1 MEIEQYVAKKK
12 IIHQKLISYLE
23 SDDDIEEECQNLL
36 LAIRNQQINDD
47 PIELK
52 EFFLMIIK
60 FTNFYYRKRNFFE
73 KIERIIM
80 CFRSEIEKNYTNS
93 EIFEIFSGNKRVLL
107 FITESN
113 IFKFDKQHALQL
125 MNKKFS
131 YESYCCYF
139 YFYIKPF
146 IDSKK
151 QNSILAFMKSDKD
164 YESDSFA
171 DNQKEAENETYICKI
186 IRNDDFPEFIKYTNQ
201 EEMSFSEKVR
211 PSIFESNKVLLQRS
225 PYLIEYAAFFGSFQ
239 IFKFL
244 HLNEIDLS
252 STLWGYAIHSQNF
265 DIIHILE
272 ENNVE
277 PPDYSF
283 KDCVIDAIKCHNCEI
298 KDYLHEKKIKSYTK
312 FDEDFKIASL
322 KYRNYQYF
330 PTDFNNYKLFYY
342 LCKYNYIVL
351 VRLLLKTT
359 DLASS
364 INKLIILMKIFF

>member
-1 MEIEQYVAKKK
+1 MEIEQYIAKKK
-12 IIHQKLISYLE
+12 LIHQKLIDYLD

-36 LAIRNQQINDD
+36 LTIHNQQIKND

-52 EFFLMIIK
+52 EFFLMLLT
-60 FTNFYYRKRNFFE
+60 FTNFYHRKRDFYD
-73 KIERIIM
+73 KIDRILA
-80 CFRSEIEKNYTNS
+80 CLRDEIEENYTNS
-93 EIFEIFSGNKRVLL
+93 EIFEIFHSNKRVLL
-107 FITESN
+107 FLTENN
-113 IFKFDKQHALQL
+113 IFKFDRQHVILL
-125 MNKKFS
+125 MNKKFLS
-131 YESYCCYF
+131 ESYHCYF
-139 YFYIKPF
+139 FFFIKPF

-186 IRNDDFPEFIKYTNQ
+186 IRNDNFPEFIKYTNQ
-201 EEMSFSEKVR
+201 EEMSFSEKVL
-211 PSIFESNKVLLQRS
+211 PSIFETNKVLLQRS

-252 STLWGYAIHSQNF
+252 PSLWSYAIHSQNF

-277 PPDYSF
+277 PTDYSF
-283 KDCVIDAIKCHNCEI
+283 KECVIDAIKCHNCEM

-330 PTDFNNYKLFYY
+330 PTDFNNFKLFYY
-342 LCKYNYIVL
+342 LCKYNYIGL
-351 VRLLLKTT
+351 VKLLLKNT
-359 DLASS
+359 DLGLS